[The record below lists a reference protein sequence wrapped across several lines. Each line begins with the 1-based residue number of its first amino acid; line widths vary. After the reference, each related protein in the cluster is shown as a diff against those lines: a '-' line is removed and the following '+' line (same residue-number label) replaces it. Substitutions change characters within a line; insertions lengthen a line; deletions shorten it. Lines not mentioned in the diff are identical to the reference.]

1 MLFQNAADKCAMGK
15 CVMLSRTLQGGRTTE
30 KISNGR
36 KKVVGDG
43 RTTGNDVEGVT
54 AMLKGRINEPA
65 ATPSF

>member
-1 MLFQNAADKCAMGK
+1 
-15 CVMLSRTLQGGRTTE
+15 MLSRTLQGGRTTE